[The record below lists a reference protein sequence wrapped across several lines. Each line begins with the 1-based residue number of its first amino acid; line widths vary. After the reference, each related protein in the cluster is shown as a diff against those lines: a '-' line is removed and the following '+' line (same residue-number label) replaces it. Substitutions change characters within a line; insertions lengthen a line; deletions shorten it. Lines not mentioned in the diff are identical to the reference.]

1 MFLSSTI
8 FEERH
13 LIVIQLISY
22 LFPEVAFKKIS
33 GFRPG
38 LSSRAWGFVCR
49 KLIRECAG
57 KKIPGRDGERRMEEK
72 EELSCS
78 EARI

>member
-13 LIVIQLISY
+13 LIVVQLISY

-57 KKIPGRDGERRMEEK
+57 KNTWEGWGKENGGEGGV
-72 EELSCS
+72 ELQ
-78 EARI
+78 